1 MPTKKGLRVNLSTF
15 KSQLKT
21 EFLWQYK
28 GHKKCLKISL
38 NAKKNKQ
45 DCTFMGNRKTWFAD
59 NDMSSITVFIIN
71 MMDFV
76 RKNVVQYRGFSD
88 IAKSVF

>member
-1 MPTKKGLRVNLSTF
+1 
-15 KSQLKT
+15 
-21 EFLWQYK
+21 
-28 GHKKCLKISL
+28 
-38 NAKKNKQ
+38 
-45 DCTFMGNRKTWFAD
+45 MGNRKTWFAD